1 MKKAL
6 MVIVVIMVT
15 TVVLM
20 LGCSNKPY
28 PDWDYRQG
36 MRDFVQNISVYAK
49 SVKPGFM
56 VIPQNG
62 HELLTKNREMEGE
75 YGYERDKI

>member
-1 MKKAL
+1 

-28 PDWDYRQG
+28 PNGDYRQG